1 MSGSKSEPKA
11 CARCGATFNRPSD
24 VSRGKWKKRRFC
36 SPRCGAEARWDAVR
50 ASKKGGA
57 E

>member
-1 MSGSKSEPKA
+1 MPEKTEPKE

-50 ASKKGGA
+50 AAKKGGVL
-57 E
+57 